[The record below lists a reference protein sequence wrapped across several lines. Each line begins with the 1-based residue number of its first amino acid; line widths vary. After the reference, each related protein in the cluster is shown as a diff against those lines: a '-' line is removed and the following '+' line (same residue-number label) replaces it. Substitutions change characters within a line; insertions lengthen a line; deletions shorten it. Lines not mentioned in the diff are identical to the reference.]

1 MDLLKKENTLLHH
14 TEDYETKELVVRRGF
29 KFKLLVT
36 CSRKIDEKE
45 KVQFE
50 LRAGKIFYTFM

>member
-1 MDLLKKENTLLHH
+1 MLHH

-36 CSRKIDEKE
+36 CSRKVDEKE

-50 LRAGKIFYTFM
+50 LRAGKIFIFYTFM